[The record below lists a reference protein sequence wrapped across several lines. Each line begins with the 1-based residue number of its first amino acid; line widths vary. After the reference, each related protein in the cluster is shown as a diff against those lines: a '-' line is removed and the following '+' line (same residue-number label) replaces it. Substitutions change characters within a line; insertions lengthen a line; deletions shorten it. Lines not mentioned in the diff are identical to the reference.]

1 VAECGG
7 HRGGGGDSQSYLQS
21 PAHQDLPAHFPEP
34 AERELDPDGE
44 EQQDDADFGEALYA
58 MYVGDEPEGV
68 GTEQRA
74 GHDEARQGGSLI
86 RWNARMTS
94 SETAKITARSLRTRS
109 CSTVPAR
116 LFQVLEE
123 LAKPPAI
130 PCVTV
135 DCDPRRDAAHHP
147 PVLRRVEKTTAEC
160 KVVTPQ

>member
-21 PAHQDLPAHFPEP
+21 PAHQNLPAHFPEP

-74 GHDEARQGGSLI
+74 GHDEARQGRELDPVERQDDEQRDREDHREIFEDEELLHG
-86 RWNARMTS
+86 ARPVFS
-94 SETAKITARSLRTRS
+94 GFGGVGETACNPLCDSGLR
-109 CSTVPAR
+109 
-116 LFQVLEE
+116 
-123 LAKPPAI
+123 PP
-130 PCVTV
+130 P
-135 DCDPRRDAAHHP
+135 
-147 PVLRRVEKTTAEC
+147 
-160 KVVTPQ
+160 